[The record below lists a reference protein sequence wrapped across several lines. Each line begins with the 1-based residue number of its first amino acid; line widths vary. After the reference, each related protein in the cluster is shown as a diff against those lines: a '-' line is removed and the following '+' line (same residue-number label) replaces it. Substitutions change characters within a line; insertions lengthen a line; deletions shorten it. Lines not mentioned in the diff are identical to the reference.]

1 MHYIVGLGN
10 PGEKYE
16 MTRHNAGRIVLAT
29 FLKAHDMPTPVIS
42 AKYSSLISE
51 GDDIFLMFPE
61 TFMNKSGSAVA
72 KIVTSAKKAKNL
84 IVVYDDMDLP
94 LGSIKISFGRSSGGH
109 NGVESI
115 IKTLKTKDFVR
126 IRVGIC
132 PATPTGKL
140 RKPKGEQKILDF
152 LMGDFKT
159 AELDILKKV
168 SKKVAEAID
177 TIMDEGH
184 VPAMNQFN

>member
-184 VPAMNQFN
+184 VQAMNQFN

>member
-16 MTRHNAGRIVLAT
+16 MTRHNAGRIVLAA
-29 FLKAHDMPTPVIS
+29 FLKAHDMPAPVAS
-42 AKYSSLISE
+42 AKYVSLISE
-51 GDDIFLMFPE
+51 GDDAFLMFPE

-84 IVVYDDMDLP
+84 VVVYDDMDLP

-159 AELDILKKV
+159 AELDVLKKV

-177 TIMDEGH
+177 IIMDEGH
-184 VPAMNQFN
+184 VQAMNQFN

>member
-16 MTRHNAGRIVLAT
+16 MTRHNAGRIVLAA
-29 FLKAHDMPTPVIS
+29 FLKAHDMPAPVAS
-42 AKYSSLISE
+42 AKYVSLISE
-51 GDDIFLMFPE
+51 ADDAFLMFPE

-84 IVVYDDMDLP
+84 VVVYDDMDLP

-159 AELDILKKV
+159 AELDVLKKV
-168 SKKVAEAID
+168 SKKITEAID
-177 TIMDEGH
+177 IIMAEGH
-184 VPAMNQFN
+184 VQAMNQFN

>member
-16 MTRHNAGRIVLAT
+16 LTRHNAGRIALAS
-29 FLKAHDMPTPVIS
+29 FLKTHEMPTPVAS
-42 AKYSSLISE
+42 SKYASLISE
-51 GDDIFLMFPE
+51 SDDVFLMFPE

-84 IVVYDDMDLP
+84 IVVYDDVDLP

-140 RKPKGEQKILDF
+140 RKPKGEQKMLDF
-152 LMGDFKT
+152 LMGDFKS
-159 AELDILKKV
+159 AELDVLRKV
-168 SKKVAEAID
+168 SKKITEALDIIIAD
-177 TIMDEGH
+177 GH
-184 VPAMNQFN
+184 VHAMNQFN

>member
-10 PGEKYE
+10 PGAQYE
-16 MTRHNAGRIVLAT
+16 LTRHNAGRIVLAS
-29 FLKAHDMPTPVIS
+29 FLKTHDMPTPVIS

-184 VPAMNQFN
+184 VQAMNQFN

>member
-61 TFMNKSGSAVA
+61 TFMNKSGAAVA

-184 VPAMNQFN
+184 VQAMNQFN